1 VAAILDMQMPDMDGA
16 DVARA
21 IKADETLKDTRLVL
35 LTSLGQRGDA
45 RQMEEIGFSAYLMK
59 PARQSDLFDSL
70 SAVLA
75 GMPVSRG
82 ARHIVTRHAVRE
94 MRRGAIR
101 ILLAEDNVTNQ
112 QVALGIL
119 KKLGLRAD
127 AVADG
132 AEAIRALETIAYDLV
147 LMDVQMPEMDGLEAT
162 ARIRDPRSS
171 VLHHRV
177 PIIAMTA
184 HAMQGDR
191 DRCLEAGM
199 DDYVTKPISPEA
211 LATALDRWLPLEEAA
226 PTVHGQAAR
235 APAVRAAAA
244 PSPAAPRP
252 ESGSQVPVFDA
263 AGMMERL
270 IGDREL
276 ARIVADGFLE
286 DAPRLIDALRSSLEA
301 GDATAAIRGAHTI
314 RGASATVGGEAVRAV
329 AWEMETSATAG
340 DLDAV
345 LARLPEL
352 ESELGRLREAMTTF
366 SAELGREPDAQG

>member
-1 VAAILDMQMPDMDGA
+1 
-16 DVARA
+16 
-21 IKADETLKDTRLVL
+21 
-35 LTSLGQRGDA
+35 
-45 RQMEEIGFSAYLMK
+45 
-59 PARQSDLFDSL
+59 
-70 SAVLA
+70 
-75 GMPVSRG
+75 
-82 ARHIVTRHAVRE
+82 
-94 MRRGAIR
+94 
-101 ILLAEDNVTNQ
+101 
-112 QVALGIL
+112 
-119 KKLGLRAD
+119 
-127 AVADG
+127 
-132 AEAIRALETIAYDLV
+132 
-147 LMDVQMPEMDGLEAT
+147 
-162 ARIRDPRSS
+162 
-171 VLHHRV
+171 
-177 PIIAMTA
+177 MTA

>member
-1 VAAILDMQMPDMDGA
+1 M
-16 DVARA
+16 
-21 IKADETLKDTRLVL
+21 L

-75 GMPVSRG
+75 GVPVSRG

-127 AVADG
+127 AVGDG
-132 AEAIRALETIAYDLV
+132 AEAVRALETIAYDLV

-211 LATALDRWLPLEEAA
+211 LSAALDRWLPLEEPA
-226 PTVHGQAAR
+226 PTVHAQAAH
-235 APAVRAAAA
+235 APALRAAAA
-244 PSPAAPRP
+244 LSPAPP
-252 ESGSQVPVFDA
+252 GTGSESQAPVFDA
-263 AGMMERL
+263 SGMMDRL
-270 IGDREL
+270 MGDQAL
-276 ARIVADGFLE
+276 ARIVVDGFLE
-286 DAPRLIDALRSSLEA
+286 DAPRLIEALRSSLDA

-314 RGASATVGGEAVRAV
+314 RGASATVGGEALRAV
-329 AWEMETSATAG
+329 AWEMEKAGTAG
-340 DLDAV
+340 DLDV
-345 LARLPEL
+345 VRARLPEL
-352 ESELGRLREAMTTF
+352 ESELGRLREAMTVFTVD
-366 SAELGREPDAQG
+366 LGPPADAPG

>member
-1 VAAILDMQMPDMDGA
+1 
-16 DVARA
+16 
-21 IKADETLKDTRLVL
+21 
-35 LTSLGQRGDA
+35 
-45 RQMEEIGFSAYLMK
+45 
-59 PARQSDLFDSL
+59 
-70 SAVLA
+70 
-75 GMPVSRG
+75 
-82 ARHIVTRHAVRE
+82 

-244 PSPAAPRP
+244 PSPAVAGTGS
-252 ESGSQVPVFDA
+252 ESQVPVFDA
-263 AGMMERL
+263 SGMMDRL
-270 IGDREL
+270 MGDQAL
-276 ARIVADGFLE
+276 ARIVVDGFLE
-286 DAPRLIDALRSSLEA
+286 DAPRLIEALGNSLEA